1 MRKDLKRTL
10 SKNKPKLYLA
20 SHSPRRTEILNK
32 LKIDHDIIP
41 NLLEDESLFFNKRQS
56 LNTAVRRLCKAK
68 AEASKEGYK
77 GLIIS
82 MDTIVFL
89 DVTVG
94 HGAILHGCMVEDQ
107 CLIGMGAIVLNGA
120 IIKKGA
126 VVAAGAVVKENMIV
140 EPLELVAGVPAKV
153 IKKLD
158 ESTYHHHIKWAEKY
172 CKLAEIH
179 RNK

>member
-1 MRKDLKRTL
+1 MHLDLKGVVNYCL
-10 SKNKPKLYLA
+10 SRLDK
-20 SHSPRRTEILNK
+20 ECIL
-32 LKIDHDIIP
+32 H
-41 NLLEDESLFFNKRQS
+41 LENDRP
-56 LNTAVRRLCKAK
+56 C
-68 AEASKEGYK
+68 
-77 GLIIS
+77 
-82 MDTIVFL
+82 IVGN

-94 HGAILHGCMVEDQ
+94 HGAILHGCTIEDQ

-120 IIKKGA
+120 LIKKGS
-126 VVAAGAVVKENMIV
+126 VVAAGAVVKENMVV
-140 EPLELVAGVPAKV
+140 EPLELVAGVPAKF